1 MNENLIETQNIE
13 KRSKIKDFYEK
24 NKIRIILFLVS
35 IIILVISLTFY
46 LETKKDKRLA
56 LSENYIDAK
65 IHLAKGEKD
74 KAKDILQKIILK
86 NDSTYSTLSLFLI
99 LNENLIV
106 DKNELSNLFNYILEN
121 CKFEKE
127 IEKLIIFKKALLE
140 TSYVNEE
147 ILFKSLKPLLTG
159 ESLWK
164 PHALLLIG
172 DYYLSKKEN
181 IKAKEFYTE
190 ILMLK
195 NLPKEFYNRSKVQLT
210 LLKNEQ

>member
-1 MNENLIETQNIE
+1 M
-13 KRSKIKDFYEK
+13 
-24 NKIRIILFLVS
+24 
-35 IIILVISLTFY
+35 
-46 LETKKDKRLA
+46 
-56 LSENYIDAK
+56 
-65 IHLAKGEKD
+65 
-74 KAKDILQKIILK
+74 
-86 NDSTYSTLSLFLI
+86 
-99 LNENLIV
+99 
-106 DKNELSNLFNYILEN
+106 FNYILEN